1 MKPNIRKSNGLWLC
15 ELAGWIT
22 GMHYTP
28 AQAYEDWLAVN
39 LAMVSA

>member
-1 MKPNIRKSNGLWLC
+1 MIPRLRKSQGLWLC

-28 AQAYEDWLAVN
+28 LGAYNDWLDVN
-39 LAMVSA
+39 TTWLSA